1 MLRFRL
7 PTESPEAWSLIGAGL
22 FSGLWNVVV
31 ILLAVNVG
39 IDIAGGRADVW
50 LLGLLAP
57 FTIVGLA
64 SIVLFFRQLL
74 FLRLSAQPMLR
85 FRVIPYALEINTR
98 FFCHRPAQFPFVD

>member
-1 MLRFRL
+1 MSF
-7 PTESPEAWSLIGAGL
+7 
-22 FSGLWNVVV
+22 V

-39 IDIAGGRADVW
+39 IDIAEGRADVW

-74 FLRLSAQPMLR
+74 FLRLSPN
-85 FRVIPYALEINTR
+85 P
-98 FFCHRPAQFPFVD
+98 C